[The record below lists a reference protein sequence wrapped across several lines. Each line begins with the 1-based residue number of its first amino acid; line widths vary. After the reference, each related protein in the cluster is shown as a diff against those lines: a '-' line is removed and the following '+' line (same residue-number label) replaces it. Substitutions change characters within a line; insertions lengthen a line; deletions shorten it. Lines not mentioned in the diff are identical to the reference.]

1 MATRTLLISELF
13 YSIQGESTFAG
24 LPCVFIRLAGC
35 NLRCTYCDAQYSYLE
50 PAIEKSFDEILAFTE
65 KYPQA
70 LIEFTGGEPLL
81 QDAVYDLMQHLIE
94 RKRTVLLETNGS
106 RSICPVPDNVHV
118 ILDIK
123 TPSSRYSQSFCQK
136 NLAECLRRN
145 EKFPDRVELKFVLTD
160 AADYLWAKAF
170 LTQHN
175 LLSFRPIL
183 FSPVQPSFS
192 MSQLADNILQDQL
205 QVRLQAQLHKFIWP
219 AISRGV

>member
-1 MATRTLLISELF
+1 MANKTLRISELF

-50 PAIEKSFDEILAFTE
+50 PAVEKSFDEILAFAE
-65 KYPQA
+65 KYPYA

-81 QDAVYDLMQHLIE
+81 QNAVCDLMQHFIE
-94 RKRTVLLETNGS
+94 LNRTVLLETNGS
-106 RSICPVPDNVHV
+106 CSIHTVPDDVHV

-123 TPSSRYSQSFCQK
+123 TPSSGYTDSFHQK

-145 EKFPDRVELKFVLTD
+145 EKFPGRVELKFVLTD

-170 LTQHN
+170 LTQRS
-175 LLSFRPIL
+175 LFTFSPIL
-183 FSPVQPSFS
+183 FSPVQPSFPL
-192 MSQLADNILQDQL
+192 SQLAECILHDQL
-205 QVRLQAQLHKFIWP
+205 PVRLQAQLHKCIWP